1 MAKPR
6 LIGSAILVAVLI
18 LALGALPATA
28 QTKPQAPMANEKVV
42 NEVTF
47 SEVQS
52 VLGKALDD
60 NSGVSDFS
68 LGGNGEVIIAYRYY
82 DVDQANYETD
92 FASEITPRIQ
102 QMFKRFKNFNR
113 VRFQIVTNNPSAP
126 PLWIPFSEFVIDRKT
141 LEDLH
146 YTWFVARY
154 ILDQT
159 LKNKR

>member
-1 MAKPR
+1 MSRQSALMARILIVLAVAALSVAFAVAQAKP
-6 LIGSAILVAVLI
+6 
-18 LALGALPATA
+18 
-28 QTKPQAPMANEKVV
+28 APEKVV
-42 NEVTF
+42 NMVTL
-47 SEVQS
+47 SQVRS
-52 VLGKALDD
+52 VLGEAGED

-68 LGGNGEVIIAYRYY
+68 QGGDGEVIIAYRYY
-82 DVDQANYETD
+82 DVDKANYETD

-102 QMFKRFKNFNR
+102 TMFIKFKNFDR

-141 LEDLH
+141 VEDLH

-159 LKNKR
+159 LKHKR